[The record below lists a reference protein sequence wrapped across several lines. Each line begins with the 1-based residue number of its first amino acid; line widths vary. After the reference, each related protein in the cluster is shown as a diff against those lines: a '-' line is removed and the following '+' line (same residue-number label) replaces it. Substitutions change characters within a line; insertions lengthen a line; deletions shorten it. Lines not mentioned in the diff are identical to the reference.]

1 MKTENRT
8 ALAAAGITM
17 LLWASAFIVIRAVG
31 DHYSPGALALGR
43 MLAGSIALSAVALVV
58 RPRLP
63 RGRPLLLVIAYGAL
77 WFGLYAV
84 LVNASERHLDA
95 GTAALVVNLGP
106 ILIAVLA
113 GLYLGEGFPRSLIA
127 GLAIAFAGVVIIAT
141 ATSTGRHDFVG
152 VLFALG
158 AAALYA
164 VGVLLQKRALG
175 TVGAFAATWLGCL
188 FGAVVCLPFAP
199 DLLREAASA
208 PASAGLGVV
217 YLGLFPTAI
226 AFGTWAYA
234 LKRTTAGRLSSSSY
248 LVPGIAVLLSWLV
261 LGEAPS
267 LLALAGGVL
276 CLAGVA
282 VTRLG
287 ATRPAAAPT
296 SPSSAG
302 APSPAPAAAA
312 SPTSSP
318 SD

>member
-1 MKTENRT
+1 MTTTVASPVTNRT
-8 ALAAAGITM
+8 ALAAAGVTM
-17 LLWASAFIVIRAVG
+17 LLWASAFIVIRAIG

-43 MLAGSIALSAVALVV
+43 MLAGSVALSAVALVV
-58 RPRLP
+58 RPQLP

-95 GTAALVVNLGP
+95 GTAALIVNVGP

-127 GLAIAFAGVVIIAT
+127 GLAIAFVGVAIIAA
-141 ATSTGRHDFVG
+141 ATSTGRHDVAG

-175 TVGAFAATWLGCL
+175 SVGAFSATWLGCL
-188 FGAVVCLPFAP
+188 FGAAVCLPFTP
-199 DLLREAASA
+199 DLVREAASA
-208 PASAGLGVV
+208 PASATLGVI

-234 LKRTTAGRLSSSSY
+234 LKRTTAGKLSSSSY
-248 LVPGIAVLLSWLV
+248 LVPGIAVLLSWLA
-261 LGEAPS
+261 LGEVPS
-267 LLALAGGVL
+267 LLALIGGVL

-287 ATRPAAAPT
+287 GPK
-296 SPSSAG
+296 
-302 APSPAPAAAA
+302 
-312 SPTSSP
+312 
-318 SD
+318 

>member
-1 MKTENRT
+1 VKSF
-8 ALAAAGITM
+8 AAAGITM
-17 LLWASAFIVIRAVG
+17 LLWASAFIVIRRVG
-31 DHYSPGALALGR
+31 NDYSPGALALGR
-43 MLAGSIALSAVALVV
+43 MLAGAIALTAVAVVV
-58 RPRLP
+58 RPKLP
-63 RGRPLLLVIAYGAL
+63 RGRPLLLVIAYGVL
-77 WFGLYAV
+77 WFGLYTV
-84 LVNASERHLDA
+84 LVNASERHVDA

-127 GLAIAFAGVVIIAT
+127 GLAIAFAGVAIIAV
-141 ATSTGRHDFVG
+141 ATSTGRHDAIG

-175 TVGAFAATWLGCL
+175 STGAFAATWLGCL
-188 FGAVVCLPFAP
+188 AGAVICLPFAP
-199 DLLREAASA
+199 DLLREAAAA
-208 PASAGLGVV
+208 PAAAGLGVA

-261 LGEAPS
+261 LGEPPT

-282 VTRLG
+282 VTRL
-287 ATRPAAAPT
+287 RD
-296 SPSSAG
+296 SR
-302 APSPAPAAAA
+302 
-312 SPTSSP
+312 
-318 SD
+318 

>member
-1 MKTENRT
+1 MTTAVESRT
-8 ALAAAGITM
+8 RNYAVLAAGVTM

-31 DHYSPGALALGR
+31 AHYSPGALALGR
-43 MLAGSIALSAVALVV
+43 MLCGAVALSAVALVV
-58 RPRLP
+58 RPKLP
-63 RGRPLLLVIAYGAL
+63 RGRPLALVIAYGAL
-77 WFGLYAV
+77 WFGLYTV

-113 GLYLGEGFPRSLIA
+113 GLYLGEGFPRSLLA
-127 GLAIAFAGVVIIAT
+127 GLAIAFAGVAVIAV
-141 ATSTGRHDFVG
+141 ATSTGRHDVTG

-175 TVGAFAATWLGCL
+175 SVDAFAATWLGCL
-188 FGAVVCLPFAP
+188 AGVVVGLPFAP
-199 DLLREAASA
+199 ALVHEAASA

-248 LVPGIAVLLSWLV
+248 LVPGIAVLLSWLA

-267 LLALAGGVL
+267 VLALLGGAL

-287 ATRPAAAPT
+287 GPNQRAARRGRRGGRARRPCGPAPT
-296 SPSSAG
+296 P
-302 APSPAPAAAA
+302 
-312 SPTSSP
+312 
-318 SD
+318 

>member
-1 MKTENRT
+1 LSFILIWWSVIVMRT
-8 ALAAAGITM
+8 RNWALPAAGLTM

-31 DHYSPGALALGR
+31 DNFSPGALALGR
-43 MLAGSIALSAVALVV
+43 MLAGSVALSVVALVV

-63 RGRPLLLVIAYGAL
+63 RGRPLLLVIAFGAL
-77 WFGLYAV
+77 WFGLYTV
-84 LVNASERHLDA
+84 LVNASEQHVDA
-95 GTAALVVNLGP
+95 GTAALIVNVGP

-113 GLYLGEGFPRSLIA
+113 GLYLGEGFPRSLLI
-127 GLAIAFAGVVIIAT
+127 GLAIAFAGVAVIAV

-175 TVGAFAATWLGCL
+175 SVGAFTATWLGCL

-199 DLLREAASA
+199 SLVHEAASA
-208 PASAGLGVV
+208 PFAAGVGVV
-217 YLGLFPTAI
+217 YLGLFPTAV

-248 LVPGIAVLLSWLV
+248 LVPGIAVLLSWV
-261 LGEAPS
+261 ALGEVPTV
-267 LLALAGGVL
+267 LALVGGVL

-282 VTRLG
+282 VTRLEAGRG
-287 ATRPAAAPT
+287 AVQSRSRTR
-296 SPSSAG
+296 
-302 APSPAPAAAA
+302 
-312 SPTSSP
+312 
-318 SD
+318 

>member
-1 MKTENRT
+1 MTVT
-8 ALAAAGITM
+8 AVQSRFAWAAAGVTM

-31 DHYSPGALALGR
+31 PHYSPGALALGR
-43 MLAGSIALSAVALVV
+43 MLAGSIALSVVALVV

-63 RGRPLLLVIAYGAL
+63 RGRPLVLVIAYGAL
-77 WFGLYAV
+77 WFGLYTI

-95 GTAALVVNLGP
+95 GTAALIVNVGP

-127 GLAIAFAGVVIIAT
+127 GLAVAFAGVAIIAA
-141 ATSTGRHDFVG
+141 ATSTGRHDLAG

-158 AAALYA
+158 AAVLYA
-164 VGVLLQKRALG
+164 IGVLLQKRALG
-175 TVGAFAATWLGCL
+175 SVGAFAATWLGCL

-199 DLLREAASA
+199 DLVREAASA

-234 LKRTTAGRLSSSSY
+234 LKRTTAGGLSSSSY
-248 LVPGIAVLLSWLV
+248 LVPGLAVLLSWLFLSEV
-261 LGEAPS
+261 PS
-267 LLALAGGVL
+267 ALALTGGVL

-282 VTRLG
+282 VTRLR
-287 ATRPAAAPT
+287 ANR
-296 SPSSAG
+296 
-302 APSPAPAAAA
+302 
-312 SPTSSP
+312 
-318 SD
+318 

>member
-1 MKTENRT
+1 MRNENRT
-8 ALAAAGITM
+8 ALAAAGVTM

-31 DHYSPGALALGR
+31 EHYSPGALALGR
-43 MLAGSIALSAVALVV
+43 MLSGAIALSAVALVV
-58 RPRLP
+58 RPKLP

-113 GLYLGEGFPRSLIA
+113 GFYLGEGFPRSLVA
-127 GLAIAFAGVVIIAT
+127 GLAIAFAGVAVIAA

-188 FGAVVCLPFAP
+188 FGAVVCLPFTP
-199 DLLREAASA
+199 ELLRDVASA

-282 VTRLG
+282 VTRMG
-287 ATRPAAAPT
+287 ARPAP
-296 SPSSAG
+296 PV
-302 APSPAPAAAA
+302 PAVPLPAARDRA
-312 SPTSSP
+312 SGHARQGRPA
-318 SD
+318 

>member
-31 DHYSPGALALGR
+31 DDYSPGALALGR

-127 GLAIAFAGVVIIAT
+127 GLAIAFAGVVIIAA

-199 DLLREAASA
+199 DLLRQAASA
-208 PASAGLGVV
+208 PASASLGVV

-234 LKRTTAGRLSSSSY
+234 LKRTTAGKLSSSSY

-261 LGEAPS
+261 LGEVPS

-287 ATRPAAAPT
+287 ATRPATP
-296 SPSSAG
+296 
-302 APSPAPAAAA
+302 PSPAPAA
-312 SPTSSP
+312 TSSP
-318 SD
+318 RASR

>member
-1 MKTENRT
+1 LSFILRKRSVIVMTTAVASPVTNRT
-8 ALAAAGITM
+8 ALAAAGVTM
-17 LLWASAFIVIRAVG
+17 LLWASAFIVIRAIG

-43 MLAGSIALSAVALVV
+43 MLAGSVALSAVALVV
-58 RPRLP
+58 RPQLP

-127 GLAIAFAGVVIIAT
+127 GLAIAFVGVAVIAA
-141 ATSTGRHDFVG
+141 ATSTGRHDVAG

-175 TVGAFAATWLGCL
+175 SVGAFSATWLGCL
-188 FGAVVCLPFAP
+188 FGAVVCLPFTP
-199 DLLREAASA
+199 GLVREAASA
-208 PASAGLGVV
+208 PASATLGVI

-234 LKRTTAGRLSSSSY
+234 LKRTTAGKLSSSSY
-248 LVPGIAVLLSWLV
+248 LVPGIAVLLSWLA

-267 LLALAGGVL
+267 VLALIGGVL

-287 ATRPAAAPT
+287 AAKK
-296 SPSSAG
+296 
-302 APSPAPAAAA
+302 
-312 SPTSSP
+312 
-318 SD
+318 

>member
-1 MKTENRT
+1 MTSSRT
-8 ALAAAGITM
+8 ALAAAGLTM
-17 LLWASAFIVIRAVG
+17 LLWASAFIVIRAIG
-31 DHYSPGALALGR
+31 DDFSPGALALGR
-43 MLAGSIALSAVALVV
+43 MLTGAAALSVVALVV

-113 GLYLGEGFPRSLIA
+113 GLYLGEGFPRRLLA
-127 GLAIAFAGVVIIAT
+127 GLAIAFAGVVVIAF
-141 ATSTGRHDFVG
+141 ATSTGRHDVAG

-158 AAALYA
+158 AAVLYA

-175 TVGAFAATWLGCL
+175 SVGAFAATWLGCL
-188 FGAVVCLPFAP
+188 AGAVVCLPFAP
-199 DLLREAASA
+199 DLLRASA
-208 PASAGLGVV
+208 SASASAGLGVV
-217 YLGLFPTAI
+217 YLGVFPTAI

-234 LKRTTAGRLSSSSY
+234 LKRSTAGQLSSASY

-261 LGEAPS
+261 LGEAPTR
-267 LLALAGGVL
+267 LALLGGAL

-282 VTRLG
+282 VTRLRDRR
-287 ATRPAAAPT
+287 TPPDAAAHRPYATEPT
-296 SPSSAG
+296 S
-302 APSPAPAAAA
+302 
-312 SPTSSP
+312 
-318 SD
+318 

>member
-1 MKTENRT
+1 MRT
-8 ALAAAGITM
+8 RNWALPAAGLTM

-43 MLAGSIALSAVALVV
+43 MLAGSAALSAVALVV

-63 RGRPLLLVIAYGAL
+63 RGRPLLLVIAFGAL
-77 WFGLYAV
+77 WFGLYTV
-84 LVNASERHLDA
+84 LVNASEQHVDA
-95 GTAALVVNLGP
+95 GTAALIVNVGP

-113 GLYLGEGFPRSLIA
+113 GLYLGEGFPRSLII
-127 GLAIAFAGVVIIAT
+127 GLAVAFTGVAIIAV

-164 VGVLLQKRALG
+164 VGVLLQKQALG
-175 TVGAFAATWLGCL
+175 SVGAFTATWLGCL

-199 DLLREAASA
+199 SLIREAASA

-234 LKRTTAGRLSSSSY
+234 LQRTTAGRLSSSSY
-248 LVPGIAVLLSWLV
+248 LVPGIAVLLSWLA
-261 LGEAPS
+261 LGEVPTA
-267 LLALAGGVL
+267 LALIGGAL

-282 VTRLG
+282 VTRL
-287 ATRPAAAPT
+287 
-296 SPSSAG
+296 SSRKTAVELHE
-302 APSPAPAAAA
+302 
-312 SPTSSP
+312 
-318 SD
+318 

>member
-1 MKTENRT
+1 MTTAVASPVTNRT
-8 ALAAAGITM
+8 ALAAAGVTM
-17 LLWASAFIVIRAVG
+17 LLWASAFIVIRAIG

-43 MLAGSIALSAVALVV
+43 MLAGSVALSAVALVV
-58 RPRLP
+58 RPTLP

-127 GLAIAFAGVVIIAT
+127 GLAIAFVGVAVIAA
-141 ATSTGRHDFVG
+141 ATSTGRHDVAG

-175 TVGAFAATWLGCL
+175 SVGAFAATWLGCL
-188 FGAVVCLPFAP
+188 FGAVVCLPFTP
-199 DLLREAASA
+199 GLVREAAAA
-208 PASAGLGVV
+208 PASATLGVI

-234 LKRTTAGRLSSSSY
+234 LKRTTAGKLSSSSY
-248 LVPGIAVLLSWLV
+248 LVPGIAVLLSWLA

-267 LLALAGGVL
+267 VLALIGGVL

-287 ATRPAAAPT
+287 AVK
-296 SPSSAG
+296 
-302 APSPAPAAAA
+302 AA
-312 SPTSSP
+312 SR
-318 SD
+318 

>member
-8 ALAAAGITM
+8 ALAAAGVTM
-17 LLWASAFIVIRAVG
+17 LLWASAFIVIRTVG
-31 DHYSPGALALGR
+31 QHYSPGALALGR

-58 RPRLP
+58 RPKLP

-113 GLYLGEGFPRSLIA
+113 GLYLGEGFPRRLIV
-127 GLAIAFAGVVIIAT
+127 GLAIAFVGVAIIAA

-175 TVGAFAATWLGCL
+175 SVGAFAATWLGCL

-199 DLLREAASA
+199 DLLREVASA
-208 PASAGLGVV
+208 PASASLGVV

-234 LKRTTAGRLSSSSY
+234 LKRTTAGQLSSSSY

-261 LGEAPS
+261 LGEVPS
-267 LLALAGGVL
+267 VLALAGGVL

-287 ATRPAAAPT
+287 ATPP
-296 SPSSAG
+296 
-302 APSPAPAAAA
+302 PSPAPVPVPDL
-312 SPTSSP
+312 SRR
-318 SD
+318 SDRAGLR